1 MDGWVFSIL
10 LGRFS
15 KACSALLAILVPSWL
30 YAQTTTTSTAKTM
43 LDPAPWVSPRA
54 SGMGGALSTT
64 AENIDAMYYN
74 PAGIGGQTY
83 GGKSDK
89 EPFVRQVVFPRIG
102 LSLNSNASRLN
113 NEFTSSGART
123 NAEAG
128 AMQIKDHE
136 GERQYARASFT
147 PVGLFLGR
155 IGVVPVVDQQIAAIP
170 QNTDNSDIEFRY
182 RSFSGALIGSSVT
195 DTKGVVSLGVSTQV
209 GTISETYGTI
219 PYTDM
224 VDVTKRN
231 AFMKDSE
238 KVYQAKAMHAGAI
251 IRAPNKWSPSLAV
264 VARDAGSTQNA
275 AQKGTTE
282 PLITQ
287 EDLTAGF
294 GLSPQIGKWGR
305 FNLTLESGY
314 LTAVHMAA
322 SKKLRMGMELL
333 IGHSQDSRALFGVR
347 AGGTSAGASFGA
359 HINLGLIGFEVSS
372 YAVDIGVDNE
382 RVLERRN
389 AATAYVDVA
398 SF

>member
-1 MDGWVFSIL
+1 MDRWVISNSMRRFFKAFSMLFMIV
-10 LGRFS
+10 
-15 KACSALLAILVPSWL
+15 APSRL
-30 YAQTTTTSTAKTM
+30 QAQTETPTAQTM

-83 GGKSDK
+83 GGKPDK
-89 EPFVRQVVFPRIG
+89 EPFVRQVVFPRAG
-102 LSLNSNASRLN
+102 LSLNSNASSLN
-113 NEFTSSGART
+113 SEFTSSGAKT
-123 NAEAG
+123 NAETG

-136 GERQYARASFT
+136 GERQYARASLS

-155 IGVVPVVDQQIAAIP
+155 IGVVPVIDQQIAAIP
-170 QNTDNSDIEFRY
+170 QNNDNSQIEFRY

-195 DTKGVVSLGVSTQV
+195 DSKGVVSVGMSTQV

-231 AFMKDSE
+231 EFMKENE
-238 KVYQAKAMHAGAI
+238 KVYQAKGVNAGLI

-264 VARDAGSTQNA
+264 VARDVGSTQNA
-275 AQKGTTE
+275 AQKGATD
-282 PLITQ
+282 PLVTQ
-287 EDLTAGF
+287 EDLTTGF
-294 GLSPQIGKWGR
+294 GVSPKIGKWAHL
-305 FNLTLESGY
+305 NLTMESGY
-314 LTAVHMAA
+314 LTAVHMSA
-322 SKKLRMGMELL
+322 SKKLRMGAELL
-333 IGHSQDSRALFGVR
+333 IGHSKDSKALLGVR
-347 AGGTSAGASFGA
+347 AGATSAGASFGG
-359 HINLGLIGFEVSS
+359 HINLGLIGLEVSS

-382 RVLERRN
+382 RVVERRN
-389 AATAYVDVA
+389 AASAYVDVA